1 MDNQKHVV
9 WSEIAL
15 NGEDQLRQRM
25 AWALCQIVTTVPS
38 NIDARFQ
45 TEIYTE
51 YYDICVKHAF
61 GNYRNLL
68 KEASYSPLMAEH
80 LSYLKSKSHEY
91 VYRTENRRIARA
103 DENFAR
109 GKLWLWERL
118 QQDRHCFPNAS
129 VDP

>member
-38 NIDARFQ
+38 NIDTRFQ

-51 YYDICVKHAF
+51 YYDKVCVKHAF
-61 GNYRNLL
+61 GNYRDLL
-68 KEASYSPLMAEH
+68 KEAAYSPLMAEH
-80 LSYLKSKSHEY
+80 LSYLKSKVRNLSLKEWL
-91 VYRTENRRIARA
+91 VIFRRCLILLVMAKK
-103 DENFAR
+103 E
-109 GKLWLWERL
+109 
-118 QQDRHCFPNAS
+118 P
-129 VDP
+129 

>member
-1 MDNQKHVV
+1 MTVRARNVSRHLIDKSLTIFRPLVMANQKHVV

-38 NIDARFQ
+38 NINARFQ

-61 GNYRNLL
+61 GNYGNLL

-80 LSYLKSKSHEY
+80 LSYLKSKVRSL
-91 VYRTENRRIARA
+91 
-103 DENFAR
+103 
-109 GKLWLWERL
+109 K
-118 QQDRHCFPNAS
+118 
-129 VDP
+129 